1 MLNKR
6 ILSLHWQ
13 LPEELECLLLVRDP
27 VHGGEAG
34 DEVYIV
40 LQGLG
45 DLRPLVSLPQVKGS
59 EVKAALHLVWALAL
73 VKVQTGLVNT
83 TLFKAIFVI
92 KDQCK
97 KSEFL
102 NN

>member
-6 ILSLHWQ
+6 ILSLLWQ

-34 DEVYIV
+34 DEVHIL

-59 EVKAALHLVWALAL
+59 EVKAALNLVWALVL
-73 VKVQTGLVNT
+73 VTIQSGLVNT
-83 TLFKAIFVI
+83 TLFNSVGYSQSRISVK
-92 KDQCK
+92 
-97 KSEFL
+97 E
-102 NN
+102 